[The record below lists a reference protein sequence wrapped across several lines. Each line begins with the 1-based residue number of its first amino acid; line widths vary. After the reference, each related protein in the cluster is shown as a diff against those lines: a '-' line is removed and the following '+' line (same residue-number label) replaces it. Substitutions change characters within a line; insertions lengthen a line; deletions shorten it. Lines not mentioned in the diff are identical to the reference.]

1 MTASGHRRTV
11 LLIGRTGNG
20 KSACAN
26 VIAGCDPSNSESQLF
41 KESDGSD
48 SETKDIHEETVTVTW
63 GHNNYAIKIV
73 DTIGLGDTNLSEEE
87 VLKCLAN
94 VCTVCK
100 EGINV
105 VFFVVGRRM
114 TKEEADAW
122 DIIWKI
128 IFTAD
133 ICKFT
138 TLIRTQFP
146 KFMEPVRVAA
156 DSAAL
161 RKCEKGSRV
170 MKTVT
175 KIIHVDNPPS
185 DYSTSEAT
193 RAQSRELLLAQIIMR
208 DEVYKPPQLDDVN
221 ERVSNHCEDM
231 AIAKERIA
239 KLESEVERLQNRSE
253 IDKLRYEKELAE
265 ERGKAD
271 RAEIR
276 VLREMTAFLME
287 RLRSDE
293 VERERAGRDRT
304 DRERAERERAGRDR
318 TERERAERKRA
329 DDWCLIL

>member
-1 MTASGHRRTV
+1 MFSRSMTASGHRRTV

-20 KSACAN
+20 KSACSN

-41 KESDGSD
+41 KESDGCG
-48 SETKDIHEETVTVTW
+48 SETKVIHVETVTFTQS
-63 GHNNYAIKIV
+63 HNNYAIKIV
-73 DTIGLGDTNLSEEE
+73 DTIGLGDTDLSETE

-156 DSAAL
+156 DSDAL
-161 RKCEKGSRV
+161 TKCEKGSRV
-170 MKTVT
+170 MKKVK

-185 DYSTSEAT
+185 DYPTSQAT
-193 RAQSRELLLAQIIMR
+193 RTQSRELLLAEIIMR

-221 ERVSNHCEDM
+221 ERVSNYCEDM
-231 AIAKERIA
+231 ATAKERIA
-239 KLESEVERLQNRSE
+239 KLESKVERLESQSE
-253 IDKLRYEKELAE
+253 IDKFRYQAELAN
-265 ERGKAD
+265 EREKAV
-271 RAEIR
+271 RAELA
-276 VLREMTAFLME
+276 VHREMTKFLKE
-287 RLRSDE
+287 RVYQHE
-293 VERERAGRDRT
+293 AERANSS
-304 DRERAERERAGRDR
+304 
-318 TERERAERKRA
+318 
-329 DDWCLIL
+329 CLIL